1 MLVVHGK
8 NGVKPVPC
16 KVRLLVLCMVLK
28 KYHLPLHGAH
38 LLLFTYF
45 CVWCYLLLHGAQ
57 NVSPTSAKSVGFSSN
72 LCTASISN
80 FCFRLQ
86 VLASLLRSPL
96 A

>member
-28 KYHLPLHGAH
+28 KYHLP
-38 LLLFTYF
+38 
-45 CVWCYLLLHGAQ
+45 LHGAQ